1 MAWEYSFLGY
11 ARAVFAIASLYYV
24 PYHPRTFSLLYS
36 VSCLLDA
43 LDCRCYG
50 NGSVSMALTTL
61 GHCRHQPWHG
71 TVDFIGT
78 LKRLHHLLSLFMLFK
93 EYVNGIQLVETS
105 RWLAQGDVKMRTD
118 ARLLREK
125 IDDLTNVRSWET
137 NFILNVT
144 NMLFS

>member
-1 MAWEYSFLGY
+1 MQSFES
-11 ARAVFAIASLYYV
+11 ANKIDSSV
-24 PYHPRTFSLLYS
+24 PWLMPT
-36 VSCLLDA
+36 
-43 LDCRCYG
+43 
-50 NGSVSMALTTL
+50 
-61 GHCRHQPWHG
+61 
-71 TVDFIGT
+71 
-78 LKRLHHLLSLFMLFK
+78 LLSLFMLFK